1 VQNYL
6 TQISIFVSIFL
17 LLAISQNLVLG
28 FGGLFSI
35 VQAALYG
42 VGAYTAA
49 LLVLRLHAPFPLDLI
64 GAFALSCAVGAV
76 LAGLLSR
83 LKAELVIIATLAL
96 QLVFSAVFRNWNAVT
111 GGNYGTYGIPRP
123 SMFGSPLAG
132 LAPFAA
138 YAAVVALIVFAASL
152 LVAHSPFGL
161 AVRGQREDPVL
172 AEALGHNGA
181 RERTLIFVLA
191 AGIAGIAGALYAQ
204 FVGYVDPSSF
214 DVNQSLSI
222 ITIVVVGGLG
232 NLWGTLGAAI
242 ILTILPQLLLLI
254 PATSNAAAQLQLLLY
269 GLILVTIV
277 RFWPNGLIPERPSVR
292 APQHPRA
299 APTSDAEGEAAAPA
313 LERLDTVAVE
323 PLAIPASAVRLEGL
337 SKSFGGLQAV
347 AGVSLTIE
355 PGCVTALIGPN
366 GAGKTTLFNLI
377 CGLLRPDE
385 GRVFFGG
392 RETTNAAQYDVARL
406 GVTRTFQDVRIF
418 PQLTA
423 LENIVFALS
432 TAAFAPRA
440 FLRDRAFA
448 TLVDLGLDGHA
459 DRPAGSLS
467 YAQQKMLMIG
477 TVFARHDPIVFL
489 DEIAAGL
496 DHTSVH
502 AFARLIR
509 RLAAS
514 GRTVCLVEH
523 NLGFVWEAADTVI
536 VLDAGRIVTSGPP
549 EAIQA
554 DPRVVEIYFGQSST
568 VVRP

>member
-1 VQNYL
+1 VVNYL
-6 TQISIFVSIFL
+6 TQISIFISVYL
-17 LLAISQNLVLG
+17 LLATSQNLVLG

-42 VGAYTAA
+42 VGAYAAA

-64 GAFALSCAVGAV
+64 GAFVIACAVGAV
-76 LAGLLSR
+76 LAGMMSR

-96 QLVFSAVFRNWNAVT
+96 QLIFSTVFRNWNAVT

-123 SMFGSPLAG
+123 SLFGMPLTG
-132 LAPFAA
+132 LAQFAL
-138 YAAVVALIVFAASL
+138 YAAVVALLAFAASL
-152 LVAHSPFGL
+152 LVARSPFGL

-172 AEALGHNGA
+172 AEALGHNAG

-191 AGIAGIAGALYAQ
+191 AGIAGIAGAVYGQ

-242 ILTILPQLLLLI
+242 ILTFLPQLLLLI
-254 PATSNAAAQLQLLLY
+254 PSTSNAAAQLQLLLY

-292 APQHPRA
+292 APRRA
-299 APTSDAEGEAAAPA
+299 APAPTATTEGDAARTLDRLEAV
-313 LERLDTVAVE
+313 TVE
-323 PLAIPASAVRLEGL
+323 PLAVPAPAVRLEGL
-337 SKSFGGLQAV
+337 AKAFGGLRAV
-347 AGVSLTIE
+347 DNVSLTLE
-355 PGCVTALIGPN
+355 PGVVTALIGPN
-366 GAGKTTLFNLI
+366 GAGKTTLFNLV
-377 CGLLRPDE
+377 CGLLRPDQ
-385 GRVFFGG
+385 GRVYFGG
-392 RETTNAAQYDVARL
+392 RETTNAPQYDVARI

-418 PQLTA
+418 PKLTA

-432 TAAFAPRA
+432 TAAFAPPGN
-440 FLRDRAFA
+440 LRERAFA
-448 TLVDLGLDGHA
+448 TLADLQLDGHA
-459 DRPAGSLS
+459 DMPAGSLS

-477 TVFARHDPIVFL
+477 IVLARHDPVVFL

-502 AFARLIR
+502 AFARLVR

-536 VLDAGRIVTSGPP
+536 VLDAGAVVTSGPP
-549 EAIQA
+549 SAIQA
-554 DPRVVEIYFGQSST
+554 DPRVVEIYFGQGTT

>member
-1 VQNYL
+1 VLNYIA
-6 TQISIFVSIFL
+6 QISIFVSIFL
-17 LLAISQNLVLG
+17 LLATSLNLVLG
-28 FGGLFSI
+28 LGGMFSI

-49 LLVLRLHAPFPLDLI
+49 VLVLHLHVPFPLDLA
-64 GAFALSCAVGAV
+64 GAIAVSCIVGAV
-76 LAGLLSR
+76 LAGLLMR

-96 QLVFSAVFRNWNAVT
+96 QLVFSAIFRNWNAVT
-111 GGNYGTYGIPRP
+111 GGSYGIYGIARP
-123 SMFGSPLAG
+123 SIFGVPLTG
-132 LAPFAA
+132 LVPFAV
-138 YAAVVALIVFAASL
+138 YAAVIALLAFAAAL

-172 AEALGHNGA
+172 AEALGHNAA
-181 RERTLIFVLA
+181 RERTLIFIFG
-191 AGIAGIAGALYAQ
+191 AGIAGLAGAIYAQ

-232 NLWGTLGAAI
+232 NLWGTLGAAV
-242 ILTILPQLLLLI
+242 ILTFLPQLLLLI
-254 PATSNAAAQLQLLLY
+254 PATSNAAAQFQLLLY
-269 GLILVTIV
+269 GLILVGIV

-292 APQHPRA
+292 APQRPRVPGA
-299 APTSDAEGEAAAPA
+299 NSVVSEAAPA
-313 LERLDTVAVE
+313 LDRLESVAIE
-323 PLAIPASAVRLEGL
+323 PLAVPSPVVRLEGL
-337 SKSFGGLQAV
+337 CKAFGGLQAV
-347 AGVSLTIE
+347 ADVSFAIE

-385 GRVFFGG
+385 GRVFFGN
-392 RETTNAAQYDVARL
+392 RETTNLAQYDVARL

-418 PQLTA
+418 PQLTS

-432 TAAFAPRA
+432 TAAFAPA
-440 FLRDRAFA
+440 VALRDRAFA

-459 DRPAGSLS
+459 DQPADSLS
-467 YAQQKMLMIG
+467 YAQQKMLMMGI
-477 TVFARHDPIVFL
+477 VFARHDPVVFL

-496 DHTSVH
+496 DQTSVH

-514 GRTVCLVEH
+514 GRSVCLVEH

-536 VLDAGRIVTSGPP
+536 VLDAGRVIASGPP
-549 EAIQA
+549 AAIQG
-554 DPRVVEIYFGQSST
+554 DPRVVEIYFGQTST
-568 VVRP
+568 AGHS

>member
-1 VQNYL
+1 MANYL
-6 TQISIFVSIFL
+6 TQISIFVSLFL
-17 LLAISQNLVLG
+17 LLAVSQNLVLG

-49 LLVLRLHAPFPLDLI
+49 ILVLRLHAPFPLDLA
-64 GAFALSCAVGAV
+64 GAFVVSCVAGAV
-76 LAGLLSR
+76 LAGLLTR

-96 QLVFSAVFRNWNAVT
+96 QLVISAVFRNWNAVT
-111 GGNYGTYGIPRP
+111 GGSYGIYGIPRP
-123 SMFGSPLAG
+123 TIFGATLAG
-132 LAPFAA
+132 LMPFAG
-138 YAAVVALIVFAASL
+138 YAAVVALLAFAASV
-152 LVAHSPFGL
+152 LVAQSPFGL

-172 AEALGHNGA
+172 AEALGHNAA
-181 RERTLIFVLA
+181 RERMLIFVLA
-191 AGIAGIAGALYAQ
+191 AGIAGIAGAVYAE

-242 ILTILPQLLLLI
+242 ILTFLPQLLLLI

-269 GLILVTIV
+269 GLILVAIV

-292 APQHPRA
+292 APKRPPVVRGA
-299 APTSDAEGEAAAPA
+299 ADGNGEAPA
-313 LERLDTVAVE
+313 LERLDTVTVE
-323 PLAIPASAVRLEGL
+323 PLAIPADAIRLDGL
-337 SKSFGGLQAV
+337 VKSFGGLQAV
-347 AGVSLTIE
+347 AGVSFTIE
-355 PGCVTALIGPN
+355 PGRVTALIGPN

-377 CGLLRPDE
+377 CGLLRPDA
-385 GRVFFGG
+385 GRVFFGN
-392 RETTNAAQYDVARL
+392 RETTNAAQYDIARL

-432 TAAFAPRA
+432 TAAFASRA
-440 FLRDRAFA
+440 NLRDRAFA
-448 TLVDLGLDGHA
+448 TLVDLGLDAHA
-459 DRPAGSLS
+459 DQAAGGLS

-477 TVFARHDPIVFL
+477 TVLARHDPIVFL

-502 AFARLIR
+502 AFARVIR

-536 VLDAGRIVTSGPP
+536 VLDAGSVVTAGPP
-549 EAIQA
+549 AEIQA
-554 DPRVVEIYFGQSST
+554 DPRVVEIYFGQSSA
-568 VVRP
+568 VGSS